1 MHQQLTVLKGARPVD
16 HIVEAQ
22 ENERARIARALHDGV
37 GQKIAVLQ
45 MTVTRIAGELP
56 IEARKSLREVEGQIS
71 EIASELHAISDEL
84 YPARLRLLGVAKAI
98 AALCRQTSEQ
108 SRIDISF
115 EGDSTMTDI
124 GPGESLRLYRI
135 AQEALHNIE
144 HSRASHAT
152 VRLVRRSA
160 GFALTVTMLAIAAL
174 ALPAVLAGADQI
186 KAPSG
191 GQTSTVAV
199 EGTIEAVSPEG
210 DSLSVRTTD
219 GTTQLFRLLEKVF
232 VHGDGPQELLGLRQ
246 GTPVVIHYSGSGAS
260 ATVQEVDRIDSQ
272 GLRITEG
279 VVTSI
284 NRDRGEI
291 NVRFDNKTTETF
303 KLTNRAA
310 KDVGRDLN
318 KADHPRVI
326 VYYTTDRGVKEAHYF
341 RKK

>member
-1 MHQQLTVLKGARPVD
+1 
-16 HIVEAQ
+16 
-22 ENERARIARALHDGV
+22 
-37 GQKIAVLQ
+37 
-45 MTVTRIAGELP
+45 
-56 IEARKSLREVEGQIS
+56 
-71 EIASELHAISDEL
+71 
-84 YPARLRLLGVAKAI
+84 
-98 AALCRQTSEQ
+98 
-108 SRIDISF
+108 
-115 EGDSTMTDI
+115 
-124 GPGESLRLYRI
+124 
-135 AQEALHNIE
+135 
-144 HSRASHAT
+144 
-152 VRLVRRSA
+152 
-160 GFALTVTMLAIAAL
+160 MLAIAAL